1 MHSTKHSPSLEF
13 DSSLNFTL
21 LWALIYSIGE
31 NKSWWF
37 QSLMVST
44 EIILI
49 LIERVSEGSEV

>member
-21 LWALIYSIGE
+21 LWALLCGIGE

-37 QSLMVST
+37 QSLMVSA

-49 LIERVSEGSEV
+49 LTERVSEGNEM